1 MRTMLI
7 AYVAL
12 LLITPMASAD
22 DLDEIRASFEGA
34 VANLNAG
41 NLDGFLDT
49 VHNDALSF
57 YSCGPTSGKQ
67 GREACALDWQLFF
80 NTTTGARFETKNT
93 EYRIV
98 GAVGFAYGEY
108 ALSVNYNGQGRQTV
122 HEGRYTMTYTK
133 VDGEWRIAMQHN
145 TPAGDAPQPVRNLRP
160 SQQS

>member
-57 YSCGPTSGKQ
+57 YSCGQTSGKQ

-80 NTTTGARFETKNT
+80 NTTTGAQFETKNT

-108 ALSVNYNGQGRQTV
+108 ALSVNYNGQGRQPV

-145 TPAGDAPQPVRNLRP
+145 TPAGAAPQPVRTLRP

>member
-12 LLITPMASAD
+12 LLITPMVSAD
-22 DLDEIRASFEGA
+22 DLDEVRASFEGA
-34 VANLNAG
+34 VANL
-41 NLDGFLDT
+41 
-49 VHNDALSF
+49 
-57 YSCGPTSGKQ
+57 CGPTSGKQ